1 MYAVKWGA
9 EWCPPCQKLD
19 PQLAQLVED
28 NPELEIFDVD
38 VDEIEPEVQRDWGV
52 TGIPV
57 TFILNDND
65 EVVDRI
71 VGAVPPAKIL
81 ETLNG

>member
-9 EWCPPCQKLD
+9 VWCPPCQKLD
-19 PQLAQLVED
+19 PQLAKLVDDEGV
-28 NPELEIFDVD
+28 EIFDVD
-38 VDEIEPEVQRDWGV
+38 VDEVDPEVQRDWGV

-57 TFILNDND
+57 TFILDDND

-81 ETLNG
+81 EALNG